1 MMVDS
6 WIGFRC
12 KGRVFD
18 DSAVGGKDRAGED
31 VVNRKGGFL
40 HAMFARYGV
49 KVNADVGVSKT
60 SATDSEAGND
70 DFVTTE
76 GLV

>member
-12 KGRVFD
+12 KGSVFD
-18 DSAVGGKDRAGED
+18 DGCVWGTGED
-31 VVNRKGGFL
+31 VVNRNGNFL
-40 HAMFARYGV
+40 GTMLARQGV
-49 KVNADVGVSKT
+49 KMSANVGVSKT
-60 SATDSEAGND
+60 SVADWEAVND

>member
-49 KVNADVGVSKT
+49 KVNADVGVS
-60 SATDSEAGND
+60 
-70 DFVTTE
+70 
-76 GLV
+76 